1 MFSTKPKI
9 NKNLGKLIN
18 ERYVELFEFFNQCS
32 SDNFKESELGK
43 IPLDWNVYTLGDY
56 VKVFN
61 GYSYKSKELK
71 ESNNAMIT
79 IKNFDIEG
87 NFKIDGFKEIQL
99 SKKLKPQHYVKNFEV
114 LVACTDM
121 TQDARII
128 GNSILLLDNLD
139 YDNIIMSMDLV
150 KVKSTIPEINSFL
163 LGTIL
168 KSKRFKH
175 HALGYINGTTVL
187 HLDKKAISK
196 FKIALPTDFNILI
209 EYGEEFKRYY
219 LEISHN
225 IKEIE
230 KLTKL
235 RDTLL
240 PKLMSGELDISRVD
254 V

>member
-1 MFSTKPKI
+1 MNNKRI
-9 NKNLGKLIN
+9 NKNLGKLID
-18 ERYVELFEFFNQCS
+18 ERYIELFEFFNQCS

-61 GYSYKSKELK
+61 GYSYKSEELK
-71 ESNNAMIT
+71 ESDNAMIT
-79 IKNFDIEG
+79 IKNFDIDG

-99 SKKLKPQHYVKNFEV
+99 SEKLKPQHYVKNFEV

-196 FKIALPTDFNILI
+196 FKIALPTDFNILL

-240 PKLMSGELDISRVD
+240 PKLMSGELDVSGVD
-254 V
+254 I